1 MEGGAMAND
10 SARDLVGAH
19 TTCFE
24 EPDIIFMRLVGE
36 VSKEEGMEMN
46 RRHRHFGE
54 GRHHVFFLID
64 LERLTKIDPEV
75 RKVATETLRDVPLR
89 GMALYR
95 APLKAKV
102 IAKLII
108 TALNMFKKD
117 ASTNPVIFADTEE
130 EEIPPD
136 RLQKVIEALS
146 YATVDEFASCLDLLR
161 SGDGVE
167 DEFAELET
175 AFTIFVEELA
185 DAKTALKE
193 ALAKH
198 EAANRELEAR
208 LETIEMQQAAIRD
221 LSTPIIE
228 VWAGVLCLP
237 VVGIVDSQR
246 SAEMTE
252 TLLETIVAKQAR
264 LAIVDITGIDV
275 MDTKTADHFIKMA
288 KAVRLLGAECIIS
301 GINPGIAQTLTHI
314 GVDLTGMRTMRNLR
328 DALQLHLRETEQIE
342 HGRRKLEG

>member
-1 MEGGAMAND
+1 M
-10 SARDLVGAH
+10 
-19 TTCFE
+19 
-24 EPDIIFMRLVGE
+24 
-36 VSKEEGMEMN
+36 
-46 RRHRHFGE
+46 
-54 GRHHVFFLID
+54 
-64 LERLTKIDPEV
+64 
-75 RKVATETLRDVPLR
+75 ATEAEIV
-89 GMALYR
+89 
-95 APLKAKV
+95 
-102 IAKLII
+102 
-108 TALNMFKKD
+108 
-117 ASTNPVIFADTEE
+117 
-130 EEIPPD
+130 EIPPD
-136 RLQKVIEALS
+136 RLQRVIEALS

-161 SGDGVE
+161 SGEGSE

-175 AFTIFVEELA
+175 AFTIFVDELA

-198 EAANRELEAR
+198 EVANRELEAK

-246 SAEMTE
+246 RAEMTE
-252 TLLETIVAKQAR
+252 TLF
-264 LAIVDITGIDV
+264 DITGIDV

-314 GVDLTGMRTMRNLR
+314 GVDLTGVRTLRSLR
-328 DALQLHLRETEQIE
+328 DALQLYLRETEQLVVQQKS
-342 HGRRKLEG
+342 HFARRDSEI